1 MNLKTNPSMTIH
13 KIVLKDRN
21 VMVAKGV
28 MRAMIKI
35 YTYNIQVD
43 DKIEPHPHLHSFL
56 FVLIYVAV
64 ISNIG

>member
-28 MRAMIKI
+28 MHAMRKNLHIH
-35 YTYNIQVD
+35 VEV
-43 DKIEPHPHLHSFL
+43 KIEPHPNLHSFL

>member
-1 MNLKTNPSMTIH
+1 MNLKTKPSMTIH

-35 YTYNIQVD
+35 YTYM
-43 DKIEPHPHLHSFL
+43 
-56 FVLIYVAV
+56 
-64 ISNIG
+64 

>member
-35 YTYNIQVD
+35 YTYM
-43 DKIEPHPHLHSFL
+43 
-56 FVLIYVAV
+56 
-64 ISNIG
+64 

>member
-1 MNLKTNPSMTIH
+1 MLSLYSHSHFCMNYFILIHIAKIMNLKTNPSMTIH

-35 YTYNIQVD
+35 YTYN
-43 DKIEPHPHLHSFL
+43 
-56 FVLIYVAV
+56 
-64 ISNIG
+64 